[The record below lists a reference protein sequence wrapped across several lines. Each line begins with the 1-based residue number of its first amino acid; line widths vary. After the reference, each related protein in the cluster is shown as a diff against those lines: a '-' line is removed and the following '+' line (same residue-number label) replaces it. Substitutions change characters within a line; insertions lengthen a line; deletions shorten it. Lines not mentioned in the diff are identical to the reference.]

1 MLGGD
6 GMRGEMTT
14 VMISKEVR
22 DTLRKQGFKDETYDS
37 ILRRLLTIAKKEL
50 FLARQRRI
58 LETQE
63 FVPLE
68 EV

>member
-1 MLGGD
+1 MK
-6 GMRGEMTT
+6 GEMTT
-14 VMISKEVR
+14 VMVSKEVR
-22 DTLRKQGFKDETYDS
+22 DELRKQGFKDETYDV
-37 ILRRLLTIAKKEL
+37 IIRRLIELAKKDM
-50 FLARQRRI
+50 FIQRQKHI